1 MIDLNKNYKKQI
13 FTVMA
18 AIFAVAFVLSTGS
31 KVLAQTVVEV
41 EAETPIS
48 VGEVIAAAEEP
59 AVEVAEE
66 EQEDNVVGLDDFESI
81 LNPSSHFGNFK
92 QAEFDDMGGEFVAPS
107 SSKPAAESAEKTGD
121 QTASVKKSSLGSDM
135 ARSAGGIRPPAGF
148 KNDGNLEK
156 PACWRN
162 LDSLPR
168 TISFK
173 K

>member
-59 AVEVAEE
+59 AVESGH
-66 EQEDNVVGLDDFESI
+66 GLNRVIKGTENWGPEHHIDPIQFVKNIGKSTGI
-81 LNPSSHFGNFK
+81 YQMMK
-92 QAEFDDMGGEFVAPS
+92 Q
-107 SSKPAAESAEKTGD
+107 
-121 QTASVKKSSLGSDM
+121 KK
-135 ARSAGGIRPPAGF
+135 
-148 KNDGNLEK
+148 
-156 PACWRN
+156 
-162 LDSLPR
+162 
-168 TISFK
+168 
-173 K
+173 